1 MGLNEKVS
9 YIKGLVEGLKLDLE
23 TKEGKVL
30 AAILDLLDDMALTVT
45 ELDDENNEIWDV
57 VDEIDEDLKDLEEDY
72 ANGGR
77 CQCKS
82 EYCTCMDHEYD
93 CDCMNDDAEFSY
105 EMVCPS
111 CGDHVCVFEDMFDKG
126 EIECP
131 NCGEH
136 LEFDFDED
144 EDEYEEREKE

>member
-1 MGLNEKVS
+1 MELNEQVS
-9 YIKGLVEGLKLDLE
+9 YIKGLVEGSELDLE

-57 VDEIDEDLKDLEEDY
+57 IDEIDEDLGDLEDDY

-77 CQCKS
+77 CHCES
-82 EYCTCMDHEYD
+82 DHCPCMDHE
-93 CDCMNDDAEFSY
+93 CDCGCMDDDDEFTY
-105 EMVCPS
+105 EVVCPS
-111 CGDHVCVFEDMFDKG
+111 CGEHVCVFEDMLDEG

-131 NCGEH
+131 NCGEN
-136 LEFDFDED
+136 LEFDFDFDEGED
-144 EDEYEEREKE
+144 EKSEDE